1 MLILNQ
7 LMILFLFGLAGH
19 LLAIIVP
26 LPALILAM
34 LLLFI
39 SLLMGWIKKDKI
51 EMVSSQLMAI
61 SGLFFIP
68 MIVGI
73 IEYWSDIRAVII
85 PFLLVVTFGTVG
97 SLALTALILEWMIHR
112 QDAKEAREVKLEK
125 LERGKRSHGE

>member
-7 LMILFLFGLAGH
+7 LMTLFLFGLAGH
-19 LLAIIVP
+19 LLAIVIP

-51 EMVSSQLMAI
+51 ELVSSQLMAI

-73 IEYWSDIRAVII
+73 IEYWRDIGSVII

-112 QDAKEAREVKLEK
+112 QDAKEAREVKLDK
-125 LERGKRSHGE
+125 SAKGTGRHGE